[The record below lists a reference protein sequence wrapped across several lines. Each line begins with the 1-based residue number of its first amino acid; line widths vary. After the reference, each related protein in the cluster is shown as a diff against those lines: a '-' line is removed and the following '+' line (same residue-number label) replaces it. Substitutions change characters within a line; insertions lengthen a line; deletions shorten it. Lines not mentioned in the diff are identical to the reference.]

1 MSGPDLDDA
10 VWNAAWAWVIREHE
24 QSLDDAA
31 RAELIAW
38 LRSDRAHLARYEE
51 ASRVWLAS
59 ALIPSPKGTP
69 GDPSS

>member
-10 VWNAAWAWVIREHE
+10 VWNSAWAWVIREHE

-38 LRSDRAHLARYEE
+38 LKSDPAHLASYEE
-51 ASRVWLAS
+51 ASRIWLAS
-59 ALIPSPKGTP
+59 ALIPSPNDTP
-69 GDPSS
+69 GHSNS

>member
-1 MSGPDLDDA
+1 MSGPDLDEA

-24 QSLDDAA
+24 HSLDDAA

-38 LRSDRAHLARYEE
+38 LKSDAAHLACYEE

-59 ALIPSPKGTP
+59 ALVPSPKTTP
-69 GDPSS
+69 GG

>member
-24 QSLDDAA
+24 QSLDDTA

-38 LRSDRAHLARYEE
+38 LKSHSAHRACYEE
-51 ASRVWLAS
+51 ASRIWLAS
-59 ALIPSPKGTP
+59 ALIPAPKDGA
-69 GDPSS
+69 GGPSS